1 MGRTTLGELLYTIR
15 MHNWDY
21 DLATIRQNDDAE
33 RWKLERLILY
43 GLGGEKIS
51 RQQLKKHRHSIAI
64 PEDRLYFL
72 NLLLE

>member
-1 MGRTTLGELLYTIR
+1 

-21 DLATIRQNDDAE
+21 DLRTLDQSDEAE

-51 RQQLKKHRHSIAI
+51 RRMLQKYWDHLRI
-64 PEDRLYFL
+64 PDDRRFFL
-72 NLLLE
+72 QFCL

>member
-1 MGRTTLGELLYTIR
+1 

-21 DLATIRQNDDAE
+21 DLTTLDESDEAE

-51 RQQLKKHRHSIAI
+51 RKLLKKHWNKIKI
-64 PEDRLYFL
+64 PDDRRFFL
-72 NLLLE
+72 SLCL